1 MYLENVLYS
10 ITVSY
15 HNIILMDIYRTLYGI
30 LGVSLFI
37 IFHEMRQS
45 KSQASDKQATSETTL
60 TRKSQATSRKRARV
74 GKIADGRRNQEPETV
89 DTKRQQTPMQIM
101 KMLMLQHHSTYI
113 IAN

>member
-60 TRKSQATSRKRARV
+60 TRKSQAKVASEQEWEKLQTADAIKNQKRS
-74 GKIADGRRNQEPETV
+74 IQNDN
-89 DTKRQQTPMQIM
+89 KRQC
-101 KMLMLQHHSTYI
+101 K
-113 IAN
+113 